1 MYAQFKKQQCVMD
14 FTVKR
19 QVVRPHS
26 GCGPD
31 CRPTDIA
38 QSLEVGVLQAKCL
51 CSEIT
56 AHSYSL
62 AIACA

>member
-1 MYAQFKKQQCVMD
+1 MIKYCSLHNAIYHMYAQFKKQQCVMD

-38 QSLEVGVLQAKCL
+38 
-51 CSEIT
+51 
-56 AHSYSL
+56 
-62 AIACA
+62 